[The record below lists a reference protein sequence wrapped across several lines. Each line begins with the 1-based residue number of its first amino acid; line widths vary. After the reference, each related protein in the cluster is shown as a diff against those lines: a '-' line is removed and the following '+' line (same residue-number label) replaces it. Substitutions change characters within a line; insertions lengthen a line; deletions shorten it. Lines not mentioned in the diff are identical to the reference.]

1 MVKAYEEN
9 GRGEEEDED
18 EDEVVEAEEEEA
30 EEEAVEADE
39 PGARTRRMKRRAAK
53 AGTRA
58 RTEDLAM
65 VAERGEKARDEVE
78 ARFEVFV
85 RCFLSCELIGF

>member
-65 VAERGEKARDEVE
+65 VERERRKASETRL
-78 ARFEVFV
+78 R
-85 RCFLSCELIGF
+85 RTILSMLYDVNCVVS